1 MLWLVGAANGLS
13 VPCDVTIT
21 IGLSYYLNSKR
32 TGFKRYVSWVSQTF
46 LSELRVNLCLDRTD
60 SIINRLIIYAV
71 NRGALTA

>member
-32 TGFKRYVSWVSQTF
+32 TGFKRYVSSVSPR
-46 LSELRVNLCLDRTD
+46 LSRWGSDLHLDRTD